1 MPVPGSGAIS
11 LNEFHVE
18 AGGSSGTQCSI
29 NDSDIRGLIGK
40 SSGVQMSFNE
50 WYGASATQAF
60 TTVKSGHTYHFYT
73 GGRGSTQRGFA
84 VGFNSPAA
92 DTGGSTPPSGSIS
105 YTGNIAVGGTT
116 LGTIQKVAQRH
127 TIIGRTSIEFEILGT
142 NSNSGFTNINFN
154 NTNTNGISYTK
165 ARTSFGYSYAS
176 GKRTYVLSGL
186 TATDASWGG
195 SGDSTDSFILG
206 PTTGNS
212 NGTGTESSFST
223 TLTFS

>member
-40 SSGVQMSFNE
+40 SSAAQMSFNE

-60 TTVKSGHTYHFYT
+60 TTVKSGHTYHTYT
-73 GGRGSTQRGFA
+73 GGRGSTQYGFA

-92 DTGGSTPPSGSIS
+92 STGGSTPPTGSIS
-105 YTGNIAVGGTT
+105 YTGNIVVGGTT

-127 TIIGRTSIEFEILGT
+127 TLIGRTSIEFEILGT

-154 NTNTNGISYTK
+154 NNH
-165 ARTSFGYSYAS
+165 
-176 GKRTYVLSGL
+176 
-186 TATDASWGG
+186 
-195 SGDSTDSFILG
+195 
-206 PTTGNS
+206 
-212 NGTGTESSFST
+212 
-223 TLTFS
+223 

>member
-1 MPVPGSGAIS
+1 MALQTSGQIS
-11 LNEFHVE
+11 LNEIHVE
-18 AGGSSGTQCSI
+18 AGGTSGTACNI
-29 NDSDIRGLIGK
+29 NESDIRGLISA
-40 SSGVQMSFNE
+40 SSGAAMDFAD
-50 WYGASATQAF
+50 WYGASASQAF
-60 TTVKSGHTYHFYT
+60 TTIKSGHTYHFYT

-92 DTGGSTPPSGSIS
+92 ATGGVTPPSGSIS

-116 LGTIQKVAQRH
+116 LGTIQKVAHRH
-127 TIIGRTSIEFEILGT
+127 TLNGKTSIEFEILGT

-186 TATDASWGG
+186 TAGDASWGG